1 MIKRFITV
9 TLLLTSLLALELNAQ
24 GTNIYR
30 YRDDQGN
37 QIIGSFVP
45 AEFVKNG
52 YEIIN
57 ERGQVI
63 RVISRTLTDEE
74 RAAQAGEEEQ
84 QRLAAEAAQRQQE
97 EDTLLLRLYR
107 APEEIVRRRDSTLN
121 ELDDQLTVLN
131 ALLEDAE
138 ESLASIQERIE
149 SNEAAGREAP
159 ANLLAQLETA
169 TEEKDRLIRQ
179 ITRIEGEKEETITT
193 ADRNINRL
201 RELLNLD

>member
-9 TLLLTSLLALELNAQ
+9 SLLLTSLLALQVNAQ
-24 GTNIYR
+24 GANIYR

-63 RVISRTLTDEE
+63 RVISRTLTEEE
-74 RAAQAGEEEQ
+74 RAAQAGDAEQ
-84 QRLAAEAAQRQQE
+84 QRLAEEAARRQEE

-107 APEEIVRRRDSTLN
+107 APEEIVRRRDSTLS
-121 ELDDQLTVLN
+121 ELNDQLTVLN

-138 ESLASIQERIE
+138 ENIAGIQERID
-149 SNEAAGREAP
+149 SNEVAGREAP
-159 ANLLAQLETA
+159 ANQLAQLETA
-169 TEEKDRLIRQ
+169 TEERDRLNRQ
-179 ITRIEGEKEETITT
+179 ITRIEGEKEETLAT
-193 ADRNINRL
+193 AERNINRL
-201 RELLNLD
+201 RELLNLE